1 MKREQSLAQVAQVA
15 KARTQELYQESF
27 EQGMKAQEM
36 YDKVLSL
43 LAQFTCFTSTRVPI
57 LTPEELRKP
66 RNSLVHVDE
75 AGHVDLENFGS
86 NVREHFLPNSM
97 RPGK

>member
-43 LAQFTCFTSTRVPI
+43 LA
-57 LTPEELRKP
+57 L
-66 RNSLVHVDE
+66 LVQVC
-75 AGHVDLENFGS
+75 
-86 NVREHFLPNSM
+86 
-97 RPGK
+97 KY